1 MSGGLWGVAGNL
13 DMGLL
18 GVAIVGLFVVSWI
31 VSTVVYRWKR
41 YDDLGAERTGELPDD
56 REKAA

>member
-1 MSGGLWGVAGNL
+1 
-13 DMGLL
+13 MGFL

-41 YDDLGAERTGELPDD
+41 YDDLGVEGAGQQPDD
-56 REKAA
+56 RAKAA